1 MSKKGFLNWN
11 SLANYYSKVNN
22 WDQDKIQEMFIG
34 MITNCDLSKE
44 QVEQIEVN
52 LVHNN
57 ASLGGKG
64 VNKNSIERFNVVK
77 DSLVTGAIWIGERSR

>member
-34 MITNCDLSKE
+34 IITNCDLSKE
-44 QVEQIEVN
+44 QVEKIDVN
-52 LVHNN
+52 LVRNN
-57 ASLGGKG
+57 ALLGDKG
-64 VNKNSIERFNVVK
+64 INKNSIERFNVVK
-77 DSLVTGAIWIGERSR
+77 DSLVTGSVWIGERSR

>member
-44 QVEQIEVN
+44 QVEKIDVN
-52 LVHNN
+52 LVRNN
-57 ASLGGKG
+57 ALLGDKG
-64 VNKNSIERFNVVK
+64 INKNSIERFNVVK
-77 DSLVTGAIWIGERSR
+77 DSLVTGSVWIGERSR